1 MPLLWLSISFFI
13 GLIAASTLAVHW
25 WWWVLAAALSA
36 LLVWLEIRRSP
47 TNERYTFWRVYS
59 KVPAAALLVSF
70 FIGCVLFSV
79 AQYKASNNPLARY
92 ADGGLYRMEGQVV
105 SMPEPG
111 LNSTTFD
118 IEVRTAARVDEAG
131 NPGDVQAV
139 DGRARVTLWFLDD
152 LTYGSLVT
160 LQGSLRDPAQ
170 AVDAGYARYLSVRSI
185 DVLINGTSLK
195 SVKPD
200 RGNFILWAVYRLR
213 SRAFELINRWYP
225 QPEASLLAGILLGIE
240 STIPAEVKGD
250 FRASGLTHLI
260 AISGFNIALIAGFLT
275 TISRRLLPRWPALVF
290 TLLGILFYTLLAGAD
305 ASVVRAAVMGSV
317 GIIGHYLGRR
327 QASLNTLCLTAAVM
341 GVFQP
346 FVIYDIGF
354 QLSFLATLGL
364 ILYAA
369 PMQSAFTGWLTRW
382 MPAERARK
390 IAAPVGEYLLFTL
403 AAQLTTFPVIAYHF
417 QRFSFSSLLAN
428 PLALPAQPLLMIT
441 GGLSVL
447 IGLVLPWAGKLLSF
461 FAWPLTAYTIK
472 IASVF
477 GSIRGGLLVF
487 EDFSLPLVL
496 FLYLLLAVLTL
507 GWRTLPRFKPALRS
521 STVIAGLGLGTLAI
535 WRLALGAPDGQL
547 HLTILSLSGRPAV
560 LVQTPAGNTA
570 LIDASGVGLPL
581 ANSVGVHLPPG
592 AGLDMYLAS
601 GRKNP
606 SRESIKLFFERYPP
620 EYLLMD
626 GSLITARWL
635 DEDAYDVDLPQ
646 PTALQQGMQVNLD
659 NSVTLEVLQ
668 HTNRSTAL
676 MIRYGDFQLLLP
688 GGFSI
693 ETLTRHPEL
702 NLEGVTAIALSAEE
716 LPGGIDSWLALDAP
730 VMIWSGSDPPEGL
743 PQGSGWQLLGEG
755 GWLRI
760 STDGRQMW
768 LQGSK

>member
-25 WWWVLAAALSA
+25 WWWTLAAAVSA
-36 LLVWLEIRRSP
+36 LLVWWEISHRPAGR
-47 TNERYTFWRVYS
+47 RYTAWRGYS
-59 KVPAAALLVSF
+59 KVPASALLVSVF
-70 FIGCVLFSV
+70 FGCALFSS
-79 AQYKASNNPLARY
+79 AQLKASNNTLAQY
-92 ADGGLYRMEGQVV
+92 TDGSVYRMEGQVV

-118 IEVRTAARVDEAG
+118 LEVRTVTRVDEAG
-131 NPGDVQAV
+131 NPGEVQTV

-170 AVDAGYARYLSVRSI
+170 AVDAGYARYLSVRGI
-185 DVLINGTSLK
+185 DVLINGSSLK
-195 SVKPD
+195 SVTPGKGKLLL
-200 RGNFILWAVYRLR
+200 RAVYRLR

-225 QPEASLLAGILLGIE
+225 QPEASLMAGILLGIE

-275 TISRRLLPRWPALVF
+275 SVSRRLLPRWPALVF

-346 FVIYDIGF
+346 FVIYDVGF

-364 ILYAA
+364 ILYAT
-369 PMQSAFTGWLTRW
+369 PMQAAFTGWLTRW
-382 MPAERARK
+382 MVAERARK
-390 IAAPVGEYLLFTL
+390 IAAPVGEYFLFTL

-447 IGLVLPWAGKLLSF
+447 IGLVMPWAGKLLSF
-461 FAWPLTAYTIK
+461 LAWPLAAYTIK
-472 IASVF
+472 IASLF

-487 EDFSLPLVL
+487 DDFSLPLVL
-496 FLYLLLAVLTL
+496 FLYLLLGVLTL
-507 GWRTLPRFKPALRS
+507 GWRMLPRLKPALRS

-535 WRLALGAPDGQL
+535 WRMVLGAPDGQL
-547 HLTILSLSGRPAV
+547 HLTVLSLSGRSVV

-570 LIDASGVGLPL
+570 LIDASGVSLPL
-581 ANSVGVHLPPG
+581 ANSVGGHLPPG
-592 AGLDMYLAS
+592 AGLDMYLYS

-620 EYLLMD
+620 KYLLLD
-626 GSLITARWL
+626 NSLISARWL
-635 DEDAYDVDLPQ
+635 DKDAYDVDLPQ
-646 PTALQQGMQVNLD
+646 PTELQQGMQVNLED
-659 NSVTLEVLQ
+659 GVTLEVLL

-676 MIRYGDFQLLLP
+676 LIRYGDFQLLLP
-688 GGFSI
+688 GGFSV
-693 ETLTRHPEL
+693 ETLTRQPNL
-702 NLEGVTAIALSAEE
+702 NLAGVTAIALSAQEV
-716 LPGGIDSWLALDAP
+716 PGGINSWEALEAP
-730 VMIWSGSDPPEGL
+730 LIVWSSSESPKGL
-743 PQGSGWQLLGEG
+743 SQNSEWHLLREG

-760 STDGRQMW
+760 STDGNQMW
-768 LQGSK
+768 LEGKQ